1 METKNIGLRGIEVA
15 DTKISNIDGEKGK
28 LIYRGYDILELTENS
43 TFEETAYLLLYDS
56 LPTKTQLDE
65 FNLKLV
71 EARYI
76 PKQMQKNMG
85 NWRKDADPMDM
96 LQAFVSAL
104 AGYYDEEFSNKDA
117 SYDKAINLIAK
128 VPTIVASWQRI
139 RNGLEVMDPDAS
151 LSHAANFLYMM
162 TGEKPDPEVE
172 KIFDTCLILHADHT
186 FNASTFTAR
195 QVASTRAHMYSA
207 SSAAIGAL
215 SGELHGGANTE
226 VMKMLL
232 EIVDP
237 DSSLS
242 HAANF
247 LYMMSGE
254 KPDPAVE
261 KIFDTCLILHA
272 DHTFNASTFT
282 ARQVASTRAHMYSAS
297 SAAIGALSGELHG
310 GANTEVM
317 KMLLEIKE
325 IDKVQPW
332 IKEQMSQGERIM
344 GMGHAVYR
352 TYDPRAQV
360 LKELSRKLAEKT
372 KEPWFDMTEK
382 IETSTISEMKIQKD
396 KDIYPNVDLYS
407 ASIYYM
413 LKIPVDL
420 NTPIFAISRVVGWA
434 AHIIEEKFA
443 EAAPKPALYRPKATY
458 VGKYCGPDGCEYKT
472 LDLRK

>member
-139 RNGLEVMDPDAS
+139 RNGLEIMEPDVS

-172 KIFDTCLILHADHT
+172 KIFDTCLILHADQT

-232 EIVDP
+232 EIGD
-237 DSSLS
+237 
-242 HAANF
+242 
-247 LYMMSGE
+247 
-254 KPDPAVE
+254 
-261 KIFDTCLILHA
+261 
-272 DHTFNASTFT
+272 
-282 ARQVASTRAHMYSAS
+282 
-297 SAAIGALSGELHG
+297 
-310 GANTEVM
+310 
-317 KMLLEIKE
+317 

-332 IKEQMSQGERIM
+332 IKEKMSVGDRIM
-344 GMGHAVYR
+344 GMGHAVYK
-352 TYDPRAQV
+352 TYDPRAVV
-360 LKELSRKLAEKT
+360 LKELSRKLAAKIN
-372 KEPWFDMTEK
+372 EPWFDMTEK
-382 IETSTISEMKIQKD
+382 IETSTISEMKLQKD

-413 LKIPVDL
+413 LKIPMDL

-458 VGKYCGPDGCEYKT
+458 VGKYCGPEGCKYET
-472 LDLRK
+472 LNLRK

>member
-15 DTKISNIDGEKGK
+15 DTKISNIDGGKGK
-28 LIYRGYDILELTENS
+28 LIYRGFDILDLTKNS
-43 TFEETAYLLLYDS
+43 TFEETAYLLIYDS
-56 LPTKTQLDE
+56 LPTKNQLNE
-65 FNLKLV
+65 FNTKLI
-71 EARYI
+71 EAREI
-76 PKQMQKNMG
+76 PKQMQKNME

-104 AGYYDEEFSNKDA
+104 AGYYDEEFSSKEA

-128 VPTIVASWQRI
+128 VPTIIASWQRI
-139 RNGLEVMDPDAS
+139 RNSLEVINPDSS

-162 TGEKPDPEVE
+162 SGEKPDIEVE

-207 SSAAIGAL
+207 ASAAIGAL

-232 EIVDP
+232 EI
-237 DSSLS
+237 S
-242 HAANF
+242 
-247 LYMMSGE
+247 
-254 KPDPAVE
+254 
-261 KIFDTCLILHA
+261 
-272 DHTFNASTFT
+272 
-282 ARQVASTRAHMYSAS
+282 
-297 SAAIGALSGELHG
+297 
-310 GANTEVM
+310 
-317 KMLLEIKE
+317 E
-325 IDKVQPW
+325 IDNVDSW
-332 IKEQMSQGERIM
+332 IKEKLMQGEKIM
-344 GMGHAVYR
+344 GMGHAVYK

-360 LKELSRKLAEKT
+360 LKELSRKLAAKG
-372 KEPWFDMTEK
+372 KEPWFERTEK
-382 IETSTISEMKIQKD
+382 IETATISEMKLQKN

-413 LKIPVDL
+413 LKIPMDL

-443 EAAPKPALYRPKATY
+443 EAAPKTALYRPKAVY
-458 VGKYCGPDGCEYKT
+458 VGKYCGPEGCEYQE

>member
-15 DTKISNIDGEKGK
+15 DTKISNIDGEKGR
-28 LIYRGYDILELTENS
+28 LIYRGYDILDLTENS
-43 TFEETAYLLLYDS
+43 TFEETAYLLLYDK
-56 LPTKTQLDE
+56 LPNKPQLDE
-65 FNLKLV
+65 FNSKLL

-139 RNGLEVMDPDAS
+139 RNG
-151 LSHAANFLYMM
+151 
-162 TGEKPDPEVE
+162 
-172 KIFDTCLILHADHT
+172 
-186 FNASTFTAR
+186 
-195 QVASTRAHMYSA
+195 
-207 SSAAIGAL
+207 
-215 SGELHGGANTE
+215 
-226 VMKMLL
+226 L

-360 LKELSRKLAEKT
+360 LKELSRKLADKT
-372 KEPWFDMTEK
+372 NEPWFDMTEK

>member
-28 LIYRGYDILELTENS
+28 LIYRGFDILDLTKNS
-43 TFEETAYLLLYDS
+43 TFEETSYLLLYDK
-56 LPTKTQLDE
+56 LPTKQELNE
-65 FNLKLV
+65 FNAKLV

-76 PKQMQKNMG
+76 PKQMQKNMA
-85 NWRKDADPMDM
+85 NWRGDADPMDM

-117 SYDKAINLIAK
+117 SIEKAINLISK
-128 VPTIVASWQRI
+128 VPTIIASWQRI
-139 RNGLEVMDPDAS
+139 RNGLEIIDPDSS

-162 TGEKPDPEVE
+162 SGEKPDIEVE
-172 KIFDTCLILHADHT
+172 KIFDVCLILHADHT

-207 SSAAIGAL
+207 ASAAIGAL

-232 EIVDP
+232 EI
-237 DSSLS
+237 
-242 HAANF
+242 
-247 LYMMSGE
+247 
-254 KPDPAVE
+254 
-261 KIFDTCLILHA
+261 
-272 DHTFNASTFT
+272 
-282 ARQVASTRAHMYSAS
+282 
-297 SAAIGALSGELHG
+297 GEL
-310 GANTEVM
+310 
-317 KMLLEIKE
+317 
-325 IDKVQPW
+325 DKVELW
-332 IKEQMSQGERIM
+332 IKEKLVQGEKIM
-344 GMGHAVYR
+344 GMGPAVYK

-360 LKELSRKLAEKT
+360 LKELSRKLAVKSKEK
-372 KEPWFDMTEK
+372 WFDMTEK
-382 IETSTISEMKIQKD
+382 IETSTISEMKLQKG

-420 NTPIFAISRVVGWA
+420 NTPIFAISRVAGWA

-443 EAAPKPALYRPKATY
+443 EAAPKTALYRPKAVY
-458 VGKYCGPDGCEYKT
+458 VGKYCGPQGCEYKT

>member
-28 LIYRGYDILELTENS
+28 LIYRGFDILDLTKNS
-43 TFEETAYLLLYDS
+43 TFEETAYLLLYDK
-56 LPTKTQLDE
+56 LPTKPELNE
-65 FNLKLV
+65 FNSRLV

-76 PKQMQKNMG
+76 PKQMQKNMS

-104 AGYYDEEFSNKDA
+104 AGYYDEEFSSKEA
-117 SYDKAINLIAK
+117 SYEKAINLLAK
-128 VPTIVASWQRI
+128 VPTIIASWQRI
-139 RNGLEVMDPDAS
+139 RNGLDIVDPDSS

-162 TGEKPDPEVE
+162 SGVKPDPEVE
-172 KIFDTCLILHADHT
+172 KIFDVCLILHADHT

-232 EIVDP
+232 EI
-237 DSSLS
+237 S
-242 HAANF
+242 
-247 LYMMSGE
+247 
-254 KPDPAVE
+254 
-261 KIFDTCLILHA
+261 
-272 DHTFNASTFT
+272 
-282 ARQVASTRAHMYSAS
+282 Q
-297 SAAIGALSGELHG
+297 
-310 GANTEVM
+310 
-317 KMLLEIKE
+317 
-325 IDKVQPW
+325 IDKVESW
-332 IKEQMSQGERIM
+332 IKEKLTQGEKIM
-344 GMGHAVYR
+344 GMGHAVYK

-360 LKELSRKLAEKT
+360 LKELSRKLAGKS
-372 KEPWFDMTEK
+372 KEQWFDLTEK
-382 IETSTISEMKIQKD
+382 IETTTISEMKLQKD
-396 KDIYPNVDLYS
+396 RDIYPNVDLYS

-413 LKIPVDL
+413 LKIPMDL
-420 NTPIFAISRVVGWA
+420 NTPIFAISRVAGWA

-443 EAAPKPALYRPKATY
+443 EAAPKTALYRPKAVY
-458 VGKYCGPDGCEYKT
+458 VGKYCGPQGCEYKT

>member
-1 METKNIGLRGIEVA
+1 M
-15 DTKISNIDGEKGK
+15 
-28 LIYRGYDILELTENS
+28 
-43 TFEETAYLLLYDS
+43 LYDE
-56 LPTKTQLDE
+56 LPTKHQLDE
-65 FNLKLV
+65 FRGKMI
-71 EARYI
+71 EARGI

-104 AGYYDEEFSNKDA
+104 AGYYDEEFSSKEA

-139 RNGLEVMDPDAS
+139 RNGLSLIDPDPS

-162 TGEKPDPEVE
+162 SGKRPDSEVE
-172 KIFDTCLILHADHT
+172 KIFDVCLILHADHT

-207 SSAAIGAL
+207 ASAAIGAL

-226 VMKMLL
+226 VMKMLM
-232 EIVDP
+232 EIRHV
-237 DSSLS
+237 
-242 HAANF
+242 
-247 LYMMSGE
+247 
-254 KPDPAVE
+254 
-261 KIFDTCLILHA
+261 
-272 DHTFNASTFT
+272 
-282 ARQVASTRAHMYSAS
+282 
-297 SAAIGALSGELHG
+297 
-310 GANTEVM
+310 
-317 KMLLEIKE
+317 
-325 IDKVQPW
+325 DKVNQW
-332 IKEQMSQGERIM
+332 IKEAISTGERIM

-372 KEPWFDMTEK
+372 KEPWFELTEA
-382 IETSTISEMKIQKD
+382 IEAATISEIKSQKNR
-396 KDIYPNVDLYS
+396 DIYPNVDLYS

-443 EAAPKPALYRPKATY
+443 EAAPKPALYRPKAVY
-458 VGKYCGPDGCEYKT
+458 VGKYCGPQGCEYKT
-472 LDLRK
+472 LNLRK

>member
-15 DTKISNIDGEKGK
+15 DTKISNIDGEKGR
-28 LIYRGYDILELTENS
+28 LIYRGFDILDLTKNS
-43 TFEETAYLLLYDS
+43 TFEETSYLLLYDE
-56 LPTKTQLDE
+56 LPTKHQLDE
-65 FNLKLV
+65 FRGKMI
-71 EARYI
+71 EARGI

-104 AGYYDEEFSNKDA
+104 AGYYDEEFSSKEA

-139 RNGLEVMDPDAS
+139 RNGLSLIDPDPT

-162 TGEKPDPEVE
+162 SGERPDSEVE
-172 KIFDTCLILHADHT
+172 KIFDICLILHADHT

-207 SSAAIGAL
+207 ASAAIGAL

-226 VMKMLL
+226 VMKML
-232 EIVDP
+232 
-237 DSSLS
+237 
-242 HAANF
+242 
-247 LYMMSGE
+247 M
-254 KPDPAVE
+254 
-261 KIFDTCLILHA
+261 
-272 DHTFNASTFT
+272 
-282 ARQVASTRAHMYSAS
+282 
-297 SAAIGALSGELHG
+297 
-310 GANTEVM
+310 
-317 KMLLEIKE
+317 EIKQV
-325 IDKVQPW
+325 DRVNQW
-332 IKEQMSQGERIM
+332 IKEAISTGERIM

-372 KEPWFDMTEK
+372 KEPWFELTEA
-382 IETSTISEMKIQKD
+382 IEAATISEIKSQKNR
-396 KDIYPNVDLYS
+396 DIYPNVDLYS

-443 EAAPKPALYRPKATY
+443 EAAPKPALYRPKAVY
-458 VGKYCGPDGCEYKT
+458 VGKYCGPQGCEYKT

>member
-28 LIYRGYDILELTENS
+28 LIYRGFDILDLTKNS
-43 TFEETAYLLLYDS
+43 TFEETAYLLLYDK
-56 LPTKTQLDE
+56 LPTKQELNE
-65 FNLKLV
+65 FNAKLV

-85 NWRKDADPMDM
+85 NWRGDADPMDM

-117 SYDKAINLIAK
+117 SYEKAINLIAK
-128 VPTIVASWQRI
+128 VPTIIASWQRI
-139 RNGLEVMDPDAS
+139 RNGLKIINPDAS

-162 TGEKPDPEVE
+162 SGEKPDSEVE
-172 KIFDTCLILHADHT
+172 KIFDVCLILHADHT

-207 SSAAIGAL
+207 ASAAIGAL

-232 EIVDP
+232 EI
-237 DSSLS
+237 SEI
-242 HAANF
+242 N
-247 LYMMSGE
+247 
-254 KPDPAVE
+254 KVE
-261 KIFDTCLILHA
+261 
-272 DHTFNASTFT
+272 S
-282 ARQVASTRAHMYSAS
+282 
-297 SAAIGALSGELHG
+297 
-310 GANTEVM
+310 
-317 KMLLEIKE
+317 
-325 IDKVQPW
+325 W
-332 IKEQMSQGERIM
+332 IKEKLAQGDKVM
-344 GMGHAVYR
+344 GMGHAVYK

-360 LKELSRKLAEKT
+360 LKELSRKLAT
-372 KEPWFDMTEK
+372 KSDDQWFEMTEK
-382 IETSTISEMKIQKD
+382 IETATITEMKLQKG

-420 NTPIFAISRVVGWA
+420 NTPIFAISRVAGWA

-443 EAAPKPALYRPKATY
+443 EAAPKTALYRPKAVY
-458 VGKYCGPDGCEYKT
+458 VGKYCGPQGCEYKT

>member
-1 METKNIGLRGIEVA
+1 MDLRKHNRRIEPTLYMETKNIGLRGIEVA
-15 DTKISNIDGEKGK
+15 DTRISNIDGGKGK
-28 LIYRGYDILELTENS
+28 LIYRGYDILDLTKNS
-43 TFEETAYLLLYDS
+43 TFEETSYLLLYDK
-56 LPTKTQLDE
+56 LPTKQELDE
-65 FNLKLV
+65 FKTKLA
-71 EARYI
+71 EARFI

-96 LQAFVSAL
+96 LQAFVAAL
-104 AGYYDEEFSNKDA
+104 AGYYDEEFSTKEA
-117 SYDKAINLIAK
+117 SYDRAINLVAK
-128 VPTIVASWQRI
+128 VPTIIASWQRI
-139 RNGLEVMDPDAS
+139 RNGLDIVDPDPN

-162 TGEKPDPEVE
+162 LGERPDPEVE
-172 KIFDTCLILHADHT
+172 KIFDVCLILHADHT

-232 EIVDP
+232 EIADI
-237 DSSLS
+237 
-242 HAANF
+242 A
-247 LYMMSGE
+247 
-254 KPDPAVE
+254 KVE
-261 KIFDTCLILHA
+261 
-272 DHTFNASTFT
+272 
-282 ARQVASTRAHMYSAS
+282 
-297 SAAIGALSGELHG
+297 
-310 GANTEVM
+310 
-317 KMLLEIKE
+317 
-325 IDKVQPW
+325 PW
-332 IKEQMSQGERIM
+332 IKEQMGKGERIM
-344 GMGHAVYR
+344 GMGHAVYK

-382 IETSTISEMKIQKD
+382 VETTTITEMKAQKG

-443 EAAPKPALYRPKATY
+443 EAAPKPALYRPKAVY
-458 VGKYCGPDGCEYKT
+458 VGKYCGPQGCEYKT

>member
-1 METKNIGLRGIEVA
+1 METKNTGLRGIAVA
-15 DTKISNIDGEKGK
+15 DTKISNIDGDKGK
-28 LIYRGYDILELTENS
+28 LIYRGYDILDLTENS
-43 TFEETAYLLLYDS
+43 TFEETAYLLLYDK
-56 LPTKTQLDE
+56 LPTKPQLEE
-65 FNLKLV
+65 FNSKLV
-71 EARYI
+71 EARFI

-104 AGYYDEEFSNKDA
+104 AGYYDEEFSSKEA

-139 RNGLEVMDPDAS
+139 RNGLDIIDPDAS

-162 TGEKPDPEVE
+162 SGEKPDSEVE
-172 KIFDTCLILHADHT
+172 KIFDICLILHADHT

-207 SSAAIGAL
+207 
-215 SGELHGGANTE
+215 T
-226 VMKMLL
+226 
-232 EIVDP
+232 
-237 DSSLS
+237 
-242 HAANF
+242 
-247 LYMMSGE
+247 
-254 KPDPAVE
+254 
-261 KIFDTCLILHA
+261 
-272 DHTFNASTFT
+272 
-282 ARQVASTRAHMYSAS
+282 

-317 KMLLEIKE
+317 KMLLEIKDIE
-325 IDKVQPW
+325 KTHPW
-332 IKEQMSQGERIM
+332 IKEKMSKGDRIM

-360 LKELSRKLAEKT
+360 LKKLSKTLAEKT
-372 KEPWFDMTEK
+372 KEPWFAITEK
-382 IETSTISEMKIQKD
+382 VETSTISEMKLQKN

-407 ASIYYM
+407 ASLYYM

-420 NTPIFAISRVVGWA
+420 NTPIFAISRVAGWA

-458 VGKYCGPDGCEYKT
+458 VGKYCGPEGCEYQT
-472 LDLRK
+472 LDLRR

>member
-15 DTKISNIDGEKGK
+15 DTRISNIDGEKGK
-28 LIYRGYDILELTENS
+28 LIYRGFDILDLTENS
-43 TFEETAYLLLYDS
+43 TFEETAYLLLYDK
-56 LPTKTQLDE
+56 LPTKLQLDE
-65 FNLKLV
+65 FNGKLV

-139 RNGLEVMDPDAS
+139 RNGLDPVEPDSS

-162 TGEKPDPEVE
+162 FGEKPDSEVE
-172 KIFDTCLILHADHT
+172 KIFDVCLILHADHT

-207 SSAAIGAL
+207 ASAAIGAL

-232 EIVDP
+232 EIADI
-237 DSSLS
+237 
-242 HAANF
+242 N
-247 LYMMSGE
+247 
-254 KPDPAVE
+254 KVE
-261 KIFDTCLILHA
+261 
-272 DHTFNASTFT
+272 
-282 ARQVASTRAHMYSAS
+282 
-297 SAAIGALSGELHG
+297 G
-310 GANTEVM
+310 
-317 KMLLEIKE
+317 
-325 IDKVQPW
+325 W
-332 IKEQMSQGERIM
+332 IKEKMKEGDRIM
-344 GMGHAVYR
+344 GMGHAVYK

-372 KEPWFDMTEK
+372 KDPWFDITEK
-382 IETSTISEMKIQKD
+382 VETTTISEMKSQKNR
-396 KDIYPNVDLYS
+396 DIYPNVDLYS
-407 ASIYYM
+407 ASLYYM
-413 LKIPVDL
+413 LKIPMDL

-458 VGKYCGPDGCEYKT
+458 VGKYCGPQGCEYET

>member
-28 LIYRGYDILELTENS
+28 LIYRGFDILDLTNNS
-43 TFEETAYLLLYDS
+43 TFEETAYLLLYDK
-56 LPTKTQLDE
+56 LPTRQELNE
-65 FNLKLV
+65 FNAKLV

-76 PKQMQKNMG
+76 PKQMQKNME
-85 NWRKDADPMDM
+85 NWRGDADPMDM

-104 AGYYDEEFSNKDA
+104 AGYYDEEFSSKDA
-117 SYDKAINLIAK
+117 SYEKAINLIAK
-128 VPTIVASWQRI
+128 VPTIIASWQRI
-139 RNGLEVMDPDAS
+139 RNGLVIVDPDSS

-162 TGEKPDPEVE
+162 SGEKPDIEVE
-172 KIFDTCLILHADHT
+172 KIFDVCLILHADHT

-207 SSAAIGAL
+207 ASAAIGAL

-232 EIVDP
+232 EI
-237 DSSLS
+237 S
-242 HAANF
+242 
-247 LYMMSGE
+247 
-254 KPDPAVE
+254 
-261 KIFDTCLILHA
+261 
-272 DHTFNASTFT
+272 
-282 ARQVASTRAHMYSAS
+282 
-297 SAAIGALSGELHG
+297 
-310 GANTEVM
+310 
-317 KMLLEIKE
+317 E
-325 IDKVQPW
+325 IDSVDSW
-332 IKEQMSQGERIM
+332 IKEKLNEGEKIM
-344 GMGHAVYR
+344 GMGHAVYK

-360 LKELSRKLAEKT
+360 LKELSRKLAAKSNEK
-372 KEPWFDMTEK
+372 WFKITEK
-382 IETSTISEMKIQKD
+382 IETATISEMKLQKE

-420 NTPIFAISRVVGWA
+420 NTPIFAISRVAGWA

-443 EAAPKPALYRPKATY
+443 EAAPKTALYRPKAVY
-458 VGKYCGPDGCEYKT
+458 VGKYCGPQGCEYKT

>member
-15 DTKISNIDGEKGK
+15 DTRISNIDGEKGK
-28 LIYRGYDILELTENS
+28 LIYRGFDILDLTKYS
-43 TFEETAYLLLYDS
+43 TFEETAYLLLYDD
-56 LPTKTQLDE
+56 LPTKSQLDE
-65 FNLKLV
+65 FNAKLI
-71 EARYI
+71 EARFI

-104 AGYYDEEFSNKDA
+104 AGYYDEEFSNKEA

-128 VPTIVASWQRI
+128 VPTIIASWHRI
-139 RNGLEVMDPDAS
+139 RNGLEIVDPDSS

-172 KIFDTCLILHADHT
+172 KIFDVCLILHADHT

-207 SSAAIGAL
+207 ASAAIGAL

-232 EIVDP
+232 EID
-237 DSSLS
+237 
-242 HAANF
+242 
-247 LYMMSGE
+247 E
-254 KPDPAVE
+254 VE
-261 KIFDTCLILHA
+261 KVDA
-272 DHTFNASTFT
+272 
-282 ARQVASTRAHMYSAS
+282 
-297 SAAIGALSGELHG
+297 
-310 GANTEVM
+310 
-317 KMLLEIKE
+317 
-325 IDKVQPW
+325 W
-332 IKEQMSQGERIM
+332 IKEKMKNNERIM
-344 GMGHAVYR
+344 GMGHAVYK

-372 KEPWFDMTEK
+372 KDPWFDITEK
-382 IETSTISEMKIQKD
+382 VETVTISEMKSQKGR
-396 KDIYPNVDLYS
+396 DIYPNVDLYS

-413 LKIPVDL
+413 LKIPMDL
-420 NTPIFAISRVVGWA
+420 NTPIFAISRVAGWS

-443 EAAPKPALYRPKATY
+443 EAAPKPALYRPKAVY
-458 VGKYCGPDGCEYKT
+458 VGKYCGPQGCEYKT

>member
-1 METKNIGLRGIEVA
+1 MDTKNIGLRGIEVA
-15 DTKISNIDGEKGK
+15 DTRISNIDGKRGK
-28 LIYRGYDILELTENS
+28 LIYRGYDILDLTENS
-43 TFEETAYLLLYDS
+43 TFEETAYLLLYDD
-56 LPTKTQLDE
+56 LPTNEQLTE
-65 FNLKLV
+65 FKKKLV
-71 EARYI
+71 DARFI
-76 PKQMQKNMG
+76 PKQMQMNMG

-104 AGYYDEEFSNKDA
+104 AGYYDEEFSTKES
-117 SYDKAINLIAK
+117 SYEKAINLIAK
-128 VPTIVASWQRI
+128 VPTIVASWHRI
-139 RNGLEVMDPDAS
+139 RNGLNLVDPDPS

-162 TGEKPDPEVE
+162 FGERPDEEIE
-172 KIFDTCLILHADHT
+172 KIFDICLILHADHT

-207 SSAAIGAL
+207 ASAAIGAL

-232 EIVDP
+232 DVGD
-237 DSSLS
+237 
-242 HAANF
+242 
-247 LYMMSGE
+247 
-254 KPDPAVE
+254 VE
-261 KIFDTCLILHA
+261 KVD
-272 DHTFNASTFT
+272 S
-282 ARQVASTRAHMYSAS
+282 
-297 SAAIGALSGELHG
+297 
-310 GANTEVM
+310 
-317 KMLLEIKE
+317 
-325 IDKVQPW
+325 W
-332 IKEQMSQGERIM
+332 IKAAMGRGDRIM

-360 LKELSRKLAEKT
+360 LKELSRKVAERT
-372 KEPWFDMTEK
+372 GEPWFDMTEK
-382 IETSTISEMKIQKD
+382 IETVTIAEMKAQKGR
-396 KDIYPNVDLYS
+396 DIYPNVDLYS

-458 VGKYCGPDGCEYKT
+458 VGKYCGPQGCEYKS